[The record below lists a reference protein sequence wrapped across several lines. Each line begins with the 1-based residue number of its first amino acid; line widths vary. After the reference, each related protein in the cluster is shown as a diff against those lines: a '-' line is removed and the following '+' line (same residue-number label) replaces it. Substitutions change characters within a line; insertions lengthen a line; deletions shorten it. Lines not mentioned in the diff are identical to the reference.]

1 MGKSGFGLLIG
12 FVVGIG
18 AGVAIISPAAAQNSA
33 PPAAAS
39 SGAPSGTVTTGGEN
53 LVIVQEDVLVP
64 LIGEPEQF
72 FRRARR
78 DFNSGRR
85 RAAAREIRAA
95 GALIEL
101 EAGRHDAQN
110 KSGLDKSAQQLKQL
124 AAGVEDGSVKSVQ
137 QLDQAFAQA
146 DLALARHY
154 HDMAANYQGSD
165 HGKVGRW
172 LQAAANSITG
182 AASWSKQR
190 LSAGGKSTVSEAR
203 KLGGQIE
210 SGTGWAADKVGK
222 SVSDLGQEISH
233 LSGAGG
239 SGGTSSNQQ

>member
-1 MGKSGFGLLIG
+1 MRKLELAALAGLIVLIG
-12 FVVGIG
+12 AWMAWVPT
-18 AGVAIISPAAAQNSA
+18 AGAQNSA
-33 PPAAAS
+33 APTGVSSAS
-39 SGAPSGTVTTGGEN
+39 SGSEAGNGTN
-53 LVIVQEDVLVP
+53 LVVVQEDVLVP

-110 KSGLDKSAQQLKQL
+110 KSGLDQSANQLKQL
-124 AAGVEDGSVKSVQ
+124 AAGVQDGSVKSVN
-137 QLDQAFAQA
+137 QLDRAFAQA

-172 LQAAANSITG
+172 LQAAANSVSG
-182 AASWSKQR
+182 AASWSKQK

-203 KLGGQIE
+203 KLGNQIE

-222 SVSDLGQEISH
+222 SLSGLGQEISR
-233 LSGAGG
+233 LSGASG
-239 SGGTSSNQQ
+239 SSSASSNQ

>member
-1 MGKSGFGLLIG
+1 MRKLELAMLGSIVSIAVSMAWLP
-12 FVVGIG
+12 
-18 AGVAIISPAAAQNSA
+18 SAAAQSSSV
-33 PPAAAS
+33 PAASAS
-39 SGAPSGTVTTGGEN
+39 SPSEGEAPGGAN
-53 LVIVQEDVLVP
+53 LVVVQEDVLVP

-110 KSGLDKSAQQLKQL
+110 KSGLDQSANQLKQL
-124 AAGVEDGSVKSVQ
+124 AAGVQNGSVKSVN
-137 QLDQAFAQA
+137 QLDRAFAQA

-172 LQAAANSITG
+172 LQAAANSVSG
-182 AASWSKQR
+182 AAAWSKQK

-203 KLGGQIE
+203 KLGNQVE

-222 SVSDLGQEISH
+222 SLSDLGQEITH
-233 LSGAGG
+233 LSGA
-239 SGGTSSNQQ
+239 SGTSSASSN